1 MKNQGH
7 RFQRW
12 QRWANRSYGVRGLA
26 RLARNDISFL
36 LLATMLLLALVP
48 VGIVSLSAQRTLSA
62 TLTDV
67 QKRALREESAGVAG
81 EIDRVLSR
89 DAQLVEFAA
98 KNAVYARYID
108 SGLVD
113 RRAMLDQVGAPLK
126 VVLQED
132 PAFNTVGVLDAN
144 GIWVAAE
151 SRPGLPSTVGVV
163 NESLDFFQ
171 AAKAGRAFV
180 SSIQVSSVTR
190 KPSVYFA
197 APIRDEAG
205 QVVGA
210 LAARGD
216 TTLIQAAFT
225 QGSAGRETMIVD
237 TDGIILLHSTDERL
251 LYRSVAPLG
260 EQQQA
265 AIKATRRFGSA
276 DQGVEPL
283 DVRGFSAAFREMR
296 PAESFTYGF
305 EGATYYAAMSCS

>member
-67 QKRALREESAGVAG
+67 QKRALRDESAGAA
-81 EIDRVLSR
+81 EQIDRVLSR
-89 DAQLVEFAA
+89 DVQLVEFAA
-98 KNAVYARYID
+98 KNGVYARYIAA
-108 SGLVD
+108 GLLD
-113 RRAMLDQVGAPLK
+113 RRDMLDQVGAPLK

-144 GIWVAAE
+144 GVWVAAE

-163 NESLDFFQ
+163 SDSLDFFQ
-171 AAKAGRAFV
+171 AAKAGRGFV
-180 SSIQVSSVTR
+180 SNIQFSSVTK
-190 KPSVYFA
+190 KPSVYFS

-205 QVVGA
+205 PGVRV
-210 LAARGD
+210 LAAPRD
-216 TTLIQAAFT
+216 T
-225 QGSAGRETMIVD
+225 
-237 TDGIILLHSTDERL
+237 
-251 LYRSVAPLG
+251 P
-260 EQQQA
+260 
-265 AIKATRRFGSA
+265 
-276 DQGVEPL
+276 
-283 DVRGFSAAFREMR
+283 
-296 PAESFTYGF
+296 
-305 EGATYYAAMSCS
+305 